1 VAQRHKPA
9 EEGDQMALLDQDRAE
24 AERRRVALDGE
35 QLGEVGHGEDGGGR
49 DGGLERCECL
59 GRRVVLGESLLE

>member
-1 VAQRHKPA
+1 
-9 EEGDQMALLDQDRAE
+9 MALLDQDRAE

-49 DGGLERCECL
+49 DGGLERCECR
-59 GRRVVLGESLLE
+59 GCRVVPGETLLE